1 MLKVN
6 VKDSEVKQEKHWNV
20 PEKKKKNSIVLIF
33 AIKNT
38 PPHVIFGNSTDA
50 MTQKY

>member
-1 MLKVN
+1 MLKIL
-6 VKDSEVKQEKHWNV
+6 KWNRKNT
-20 PEKKKKNSIVLIF
+20 EMFRKKKQKNSIVLIF